1 MKHTRTLGT
10 ESEQS
15 RGGKKLTIAYY
26 GRSSCRESSI
36 VSDLLHKIS
45 LRIIYTRGIDPKII
59 TICTRGVIVWMQAQQ
74 QRQHKSAAQELA
86 LLTSLRVVSRQSS
99 KLCARRTTRMTRKT
113 GCTSITKKK
122 EPKKIARER
131 GSNDRRRRRMCSAAK
146 LQLTHTHGKYLVRS
160 HYTSSAAAQH
170 RKITMQKSSH
180 RSASIY
186 LIPFTVQRQLRDF
199 EIGARNEDRRGGHEA
214 TYQTGRYTRAII
226 LMPAVGVVRVVL
238 EIAKQSS
245 NRRIAKACCCSVAQ
259 KVQSCQGCIVACTT
273 SPRSTSAN
281 STMLPLRLL
290 LCLAVVVVVVV
301 VLIVPLVNCQIEEQQ
316 QLQEHHH
323 HHHQQQQQQQQ
334 RTRSSS
340 FRGGVSN
347 ADARSQQQWSQRKLR
362 RAYMQ
367 AKYSALQQQ
376 QQLPGK
382 DYRRLKKQE
391 GAVRLVGGERGSFE
405 GNVEILHKGS
415 WGNVCDDE
423 WDELEARVVCRQLG
437 YGSAQARATT
447 RGNFGQA
454 RRRYWMDD
462 VICDGVEPELAKCR
476 FNGWAKSDCRG
487 DEAAGVV
494 CHHPGYVDNNNRR
507 SNINDDGDEDEP
519 SNSIDDG
526 ARSSEPSSAK
536 IRDTHRRGLAL
547 RLSGSYARHQGRVE
561 IKLAGS
567 DWGVVCGD
575 GWSMLE
581 AAVVCRQLGLGYAA
595 RAYQTNVFGS
605 HRLSMSLSGIKC
617 QGDERHVA
625 ECQAH
630 RRRVDCPGVGENVAG
645 VACSRDMADL
655 AFDAR
660 ELEQS
665 AHLEEIYLHWLQCAM
680 EENCLATEAYRVQRA
695 SRPIGGGTGEGCSSS
710 RRGRHYHSM
719 EVFATFDIIDSQG
732 RRVAEGHKASFCL
745 EDNQCLDSP
754 ASSPGIHAHTFVS
767 FFSFYFVLSFFLS
780 NFSSFIYFCFSLHV
794 HVVNRYK
801 CVNYGDQGIS
811 VNCSDIY
818 KYNLDC
824 QWVDITELSPGS
836 YTFKVKKKRREKK
849 I

>member
-1 MKHTRTLGT
+1 
-10 ESEQS
+10 
-15 RGGKKLTIAYY
+15 
-26 GRSSCRESSI
+26 
-36 VSDLLHKIS
+36 
-45 LRIIYTRGIDPKII
+45 
-59 TICTRGVIVWMQAQQ
+59 
-74 QRQHKSAAQELA
+74 
-86 LLTSLRVVSRQSS
+86 
-99 KLCARRTTRMTRKT
+99 
-113 GCTSITKKK
+113 
-122 EPKKIARER
+122 
-131 GSNDRRRRRMCSAAK
+131 
-146 LQLTHTHGKYLVRS
+146 
-160 HYTSSAAAQH
+160 
-170 RKITMQKSSH
+170 
-180 RSASIY
+180 
-186 LIPFTVQRQLRDF
+186 
-199 EIGARNEDRRGGHEA
+199 
-214 TYQTGRYTRAII
+214 
-226 LMPAVGVVRVVL
+226 
-238 EIAKQSS
+238 
-245 NRRIAKACCCSVAQ
+245 
-259 KVQSCQGCIVACTT
+259 
-273 SPRSTSAN
+273 
-281 STMLPLRLL
+281 MLPLRLL
-290 LCLAVVVVVVV
+290 LLCLVVV
-301 VLIVPLVNCQIEEQQ
+301 VPLVNCQIEEQQ
-316 QLQEHHH
+316 QLQEHH
-323 HHHQQQQQQQQ
+323 QQQQQQQ
-334 RTRSSS
+334 RIRSSG
-340 FRGGVSN
+340 FRVGVGNGG
-347 ADARSQQQWSQRKLR
+347 DARSQQQWSQRKLR

-376 QQLPGK
+376 QQQLLPGK

-391 GAVRLVGGERGSFE
+391 GAVRLVGGERGPFE

-437 YGSAQARATT
+437 YGSARARATT

-494 CHHPGYVDNNNRR
+494 CHHPGYVDDNNNNRR
-507 SNINDDGDEDEP
+507 SDGEDDDDEP
-519 SNSIDDG
+519 TNSIDGDDG
-526 ARSSEPSSAK
+526 PSSAK

-605 HRLSMSLSGIKC
+605 HRLGMSLSGIKC
-617 QGDERHVA
+617 RGDERHLA
-625 ECQAH
+625 ECRAH
-630 RRRVDCPGVGENVAG
+630 RRRVDCPGVGENLAG

-680 EENCLATEAYRVQRA
+680 EENCLATEAYRVQRESA
-695 SRPIGGGTGEGCSSS
+695 DWRWHRRRLLKFTARTVNIGTADFRPAIPKHLWEWHMCH
-710 RRGRHYHSM
+710 RHYHSM

-745 EDNQCLDSP
+745 EDNQCLAGVEP
-754 ASSPGIHAHTFVS
+754 
-767 FFSFYFVLSFFLS
+767 
-780 NFSSFIYFCFSLHV
+780 
-794 HVVNRYK
+794 RYK

-836 YTFKVKKKRREKK
+836 YTFKVAVNPELK
-849 I
+849 IGEMTFENNAATCKLLYTENYARVHSCVMGRP